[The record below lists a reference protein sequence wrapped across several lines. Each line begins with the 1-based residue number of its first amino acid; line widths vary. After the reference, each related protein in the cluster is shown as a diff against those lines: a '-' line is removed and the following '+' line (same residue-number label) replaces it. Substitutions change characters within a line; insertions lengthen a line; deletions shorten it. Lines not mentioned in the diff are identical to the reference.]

1 MLMAK
6 DHGTH
11 NMGLTYVQLKQ
22 GIQDWVENDSAEFTA
37 ATGSGKAPIDFCIEL
52 AENRLMREADIN
64 NFRKTTTFTLSA
76 DTNVSAIPQDVYVTR
91 YMKNSTGDFL
101 EEKDDTFIREY
112 TQNSA
117 TTGAVKYYG
126 YRNSGTAYTS
136 SSRHVNYL
144 FGATPSVDTLIEIGY
159 TYKPLGLTSSNA
171 NTYIGDY
178 APDVILYASVL
189 ESCYFMKETPDQVQ
203 RFQGLYDR
211 SLQSFLAQ
219 EMARKRTDE
228 FKQGEIKG

>member
-1 MLMAK
+1 MKKRALI
-6 DHGTH
+6 T
-11 NMGLTYVQLKQ
+11 
-22 GIQDWVENDSAEFTA
+22 GINGMD
-37 ATGSGKAPIDFCIEL
+37 GSHL
-52 AENRLMREADIN
+52 A
-64 NFRKTTTFTLSA
+64 
-76 DTNVSAIPQDVYVTR
+76 
-91 YMKNSTGDFL
+91 DFL
-101 EEKDDTFIREY
+101 LEKDDTFIREF

-117 TTGAVKYYG
+117 TTGTIQFYG
-126 YRNSGTAYTS
+126 YQSPGTAYTT
-136 SSRHVNYL
+136 SSRYVNYL
-144 FGATPSVDTLIEIGY
+144 FGPTPSVDTTLEIGY

-178 APDVILYASVL
+178 APDVILYASIL
-189 ESCYFMKETPDQVQ
+189 EACYFMKETPDQVQ

>member
-1 MLMAK
+1 
-6 DHGTH
+6 
-11 NMGLTYVQLKQ
+11 MGLTYVQLKQ
-22 GIQDWVENDSAEFTA
+22 GIQDWTENDSTEFTA
-37 ATGSGKAPIDFCIEL
+37 ATGSGVAPIDFCIEL
-52 AENRLMREADIN
+52 AE
-64 NFRKTTTFTLSA
+64 
-76 DTNVSAIPQDVYVTR
+76 R
-91 YMKNSTGDFL
+91 YMKNSTGNFL

-117 TTGAVKYYG
+117 TTGTVKYYG
-126 YRNSGTAYTS
+126 YRNSGTAYAS

-159 TYKPLGLTSSNA
+159 TYKPLGLSSSNA